1 MGQKIK
7 PTSLR
12 IGIIKEWG
20 SRWFPKKFR
29 FGRMLQE
36 DYIIRETIK
45 SKIKQAGIDSILIEK
60 TTNAYKITVR
70 AARPGLIIGRGGKG
84 VEDLTKLI
92 EHKIKAYRLSHQI
105 EEKAA
110 LSLSIE
116 EIKRYEASSNVIA
129 QSIASDLERRLPFRR
144 VLKKHI
150 QRIMQSRDVKGTKLR
165 VSGRLNGSEIARSE
179 SLSQGSLPLQTLR
192 ANIDYGEATAFTTYG
207 TIGVKVWIYKGEV
220 FNKSNNRDHFSK

>member
-12 IGIIKEWG
+12 VGIIKEWG
-20 SRWFPKKFR
+20 SKWFPKKFR

-45 SKIKQAGIDSILIEK
+45 EKIKQAGIDAIIIEK

-84 VEDLTKLI
+84 IEDLTKLI
-92 EHKIKAYRLSHQI
+92 EQKLKAYRSSHNI
-105 EEKAA
+105 EEKATF
-110 LSLSIE
+110 SLSIE
-116 EIKRYEASSNVIA
+116 EIKRYEASSHVIA
-129 QSIASDLERRLPFRR
+129 QSIANDLERRLPFRR
-144 VLKKHI
+144 VLKKHL
-150 QRIMQSRDVKGTKLR
+150 QRVMQSRDVKGVKLR

-179 SLSQGSLPLQTLR
+179 HLSQGSLPLQTIR

-220 FNKSNNRDHFSK
+220 FEK